1 MNAIYFPWIVF
12 LLGTALLIWQ
22 GFRTKGQYLQRKTK
36 EQERARMAEE
46 QDKARA
52 IRREDAL
59 LEALK
64 SSMAREDR
72 LVTALKAREGGQDRP
87 SGLEGTL
94 GGGGQTKGTGYGKPS

>member
-1 MNAIYFPWIVF
+1 MNTIYFPWIVF
-12 LLGTALLIWQ
+12 LLGTGLLIWQ
-22 GFRTKGQYLQRKTK
+22 GFRSKGQYLQRKTK

-52 IRREDAL
+52 IKREDAL
-59 LEALK
+59 LEALR

-72 LVTALKAREGGQDRP
+72 LVAALKTREGGQDRP

-94 GGGGQTKGTGYGKPS
+94 GGSGRTKGSEYGNN